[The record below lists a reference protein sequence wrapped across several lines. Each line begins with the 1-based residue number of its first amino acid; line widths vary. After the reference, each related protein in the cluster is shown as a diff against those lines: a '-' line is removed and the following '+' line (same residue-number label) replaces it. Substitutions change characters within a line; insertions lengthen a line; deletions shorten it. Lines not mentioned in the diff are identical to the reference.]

1 MDENE
6 LKMCKKHGAR
16 AIRSPAQVVITGAS
30 SGLGLAAAKS
40 LAEQGWQVVM
50 ACRDFQK
57 AEKAAKEAG
66 MDPETYQARSNYSI

>member
-1 MDENE
+1 MREPQE
-6 LKMCKKHGAR
+6 RPPL
-16 AIRSPAQVVITGAS
+16 QVVITGAS

-40 LAEQGWQVVM
+40 LAQQGWQVVM

-66 MDPETYQARSNYSI
+66 MDPETYQARRSLDIRPSFTCIYNMI